1 MGYDP
6 INRKFY
12 AEISQIILHLL
23 FTFGK
28 IYAIIVYITSE
39 RG

>member
-1 MGYDP
+1 M
-6 INRKFY
+6 IEQNASFIAK
-12 AEISQIILHLL
+12 ISQIILLLL